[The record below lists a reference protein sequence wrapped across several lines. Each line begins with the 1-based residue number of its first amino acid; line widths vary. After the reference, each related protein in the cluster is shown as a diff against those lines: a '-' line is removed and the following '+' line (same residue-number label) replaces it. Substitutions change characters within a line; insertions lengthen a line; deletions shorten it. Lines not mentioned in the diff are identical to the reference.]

1 MNQLLEK
8 AISIAVDS
16 HSGQVNDKA
25 QPYVLHPLRM
35 MFKAVTIEEKII
47 AVLHDVIE
55 KPTIDLEYL
64 RSVGFSYRI
73 VLGIDALSRRPQEN
87 YDKYIDRVAENKL
100 ATKVKIIDLDDNINS
115 LDLDKSQESK
125 SNKFLKYQKARNTLT

>member
-1 MNQLLEK
+1 MNQLLGK

-55 KPTIDLEYL
+55 KD
-64 RSVGFSYRI
+64 
-73 VLGIDALSRRPQEN
+73 
-87 YDKYIDRVAENKL
+87 YD
-100 ATKVKIIDLDDNINS
+100 
-115 LDLDKSQESK
+115 
-125 SNKFLKYQKARNTLT
+125 

>member
-1 MNQLLEK
+1 VNQLLGK

-55 KPTIDLEYL
+55 KTTIDLEYL
-64 RSVGFSYRI
+64 RSVGFSDRI

>member
-1 MNQLLEK
+1 MNKLLDK

-25 QPYVLHPLRM
+25 EPYILHPLRM

-55 KPTIDLEYL
+55 KTTIDFEYL
-64 RSVGFSYRI
+64 RSAGFSDRI
-73 VLGIDALSRRPQEN
+73 VLAIDALSRRPQES
-87 YDKYIDRVAENKL
+87 YDRYIDRVRENKL
-100 ATKVKIIDLDDNINS
+100 ATKVKIIDLDDNISS
-115 LDLDKSQESK
+115 LNLGKSQYTESD
-125 SNKFLKYQKARNTLT
+125 KFLKYQKVRNTLI

>member
-1 MNQLLEK
+1 MR
-8 AISIAVDS
+8 IDD
-16 HSGQVNDKA
+16 GQN
-25 QPYVLHPLRM
+25 
-35 MFKAVTIEEKII
+35 
-47 AVLHDVIE
+47 VLHDVIE
-55 KPTIDLEYL
+55 KTTIDLEYL
-64 RSVGFSYRI
+64 RSVGFSDRI

>member
-1 MNQLLEK
+1 MNKLLDK

-16 HSGQVNDKA
+16 HSGQVND
-25 QPYVLHPLRM
+25 QSEPYVLHPLRM

-55 KPTIDLEYL
+55 KTTIDLEYL
-64 RSVGFSYRI
+64 RSVGFSDRI

>member
-1 MNQLLEK
+1 MNELLDK

-25 QPYVLHPLRM
+25 EPYVLHPLRM
-35 MFKAVTIEEKII
+35 MFMAVTIEEKII

-55 KPTIDLEYL
+55 KTTIDLEYL
-64 RSVGFSYRI
+64 RSAGFSDRI
-73 VLGIDALSRRPQEN
+73 VLAIDALSRRPQES

-100 ATKVKIIDLDDNINS
+100 ATKVKIIALDDNISS
-115 LDLDKSQESK
+115 LNLGESQNIESD
-125 SNKFLKYQKARNTLT
+125 KFLKYQKARDTLI

>member
-55 KPTIDLEYL
+55 KTTIDLEYL
-64 RSVGFSYRI
+64 RSVGFSDRI

-87 YDKYIDRVAENKL
+87 YDKYIDRVAENNL

>member
-55 KPTIDLEYL
+55 KTAIDFEYL
-64 RSVGFSYRI
+64 RSAGFSDRI
-73 VLGIDALSRRPQEN
+73 VLAIDALSRRPQES
-87 YDKYIDRVAENKL
+87 YDRYIDRVRENKL
-100 ATKVKIIDLDDNINS
+100 AIKVKIIDLNDNISS
-115 LDLDKSQESK
+115 LNLGESQDIK
-125 SNKFLKYQKARNTLT
+125 SNKFLKYQKARDTLI

>member
-1 MNQLLEK
+1 MNQLLDK

-55 KPTIDLEYL
+55 KTTIDLEYL
-64 RSVGFSYRI
+64 RSVGFSDRI